1 MARINWLDEETD
13 LPALEEHVQQLE
25 HFTQSLADGV
35 IDAQELAKQN
45 DAVVAAMK
53 AVQDEL
59 SDEQHAKVTRLLVEL
74 TALNIMQTLHELTAG
89 RVRAAVGQS

>member
-13 LPALEEHVQQLE
+13 LPALDEHVQQLE
-25 HFTQSLADGV
+25 HFTNSLADGV
-35 IDAQELAKQN
+35 VDAAELAKQN

-59 SDEQHAKVTRLLVEL
+59 SDAQHAKVTKLLVEL
-74 TALNIMQTLHELTAG
+74 TALNIMQTLHELTG
-89 RVRAAVGQS
+89 DRVRKVVERS

>member
-1 MARINWLDEETD
+1 MARINWLDDETD
-13 LPALEEHVQQLE
+13 LPALEEHVQQLD

-35 IDAQELAKQN
+35 VDADELAKQN
-45 DAVVAAMK
+45 EAVVAAMK
-53 AVQDEL
+53 AVQGEL

-89 RVRAAVGQS
+89 RVRAAVGST